1 VVDQIETS
9 IRSETLVFGEIQ
21 NDGLAVDA
29 KADVFD
35 GVVATVSE
43 RFCLD
48 YVQCG
53 ASCVP
58 VHRYVA
64 GVVTPAPLSGVLQTE
79 PETPSPSLLASCGEL
94 EPAGVGL

>member
-1 VVDQIETS
+1 MSPTVSALFFTDRFTCSSAGFLSISRLTS
-9 IRSETLVFGEIQ
+9 VFSIGSETLVFGEIQ

-48 YVQCG
+48 S
-53 ASCVP
+53 A
-58 VHRYVA
+58 
-64 GVVTPAPLSGVLQTE
+64 
-79 PETPSPSLLASCGEL
+79 
-94 EPAGVGL
+94 

>member
-1 VVDQIETS
+1 M
-9 IRSETLVFGEIQ
+9 FGEIQ

-48 YVQCG
+48 CSIESG
-53 ASCVP
+53 DGEWIAS
-58 VHRYVA
+58 
-64 GVVTPAPLSGVLQTE
+64 L
-79 PETPSPSLLASCGEL
+79 
-94 EPAGVGL
+94 

>member
-1 VVDQIETS
+1 VVDQIETP

-48 YVQCG
+48 YVRRG
-53 ASCVP
+53 ASCVS

-64 GVVTPAPLSGVLQTE
+64 GW
-79 PETPSPSLLASCGEL
+79 
-94 EPAGVGL
+94 

>member
-1 VVDQIETS
+1 MVDQIETS
-9 IRSETLVFGEIQ
+9 IGSETLVFGEIQ
-21 NDGLAVDA
+21 NDGVAVDA

-48 YVQCG
+48 SVRRVG
-53 ASCVP
+53 SCVS

-64 GVVTPAPLSGVLQTE
+64 GW
-79 PETPSPSLLASCGEL
+79 
-94 EPAGVGL
+94 

>member
-1 VVDQIETS
+1 MVDQIETS

-21 NDGLAVDA
+21 NDGVGVDA

-48 YVQCG
+48 SV
-53 ASCVP
+53 
-58 VHRYVA
+58 
-64 GVVTPAPLSGVLQTE
+64 
-79 PETPSPSLLASCGEL
+79 
-94 EPAGVGL
+94 